1 MLAAMNGYGKLVPA
15 AALLVGAGLALAASL
30 AAAPPAAAP
39 PARQSGFAL
48 NGNAARGKAV
58 FQERCAICHGDNGN
72 GKSAV
77 AQASTIKPAD
87 FTNGPL
93 MAKTS
98 DRDLYRVVQDGGPA
112 VGKSAQMLGF
122 SGILSDA
129 QIRDVVAYVRSLA
142 RR

>member
-1 MLAAMNGYGKLVPA
+1 MNGNAKLATLATP
-15 AALLVGAGLALAASL
+15 LLCAGLAMLASPSL
-30 AAAPPAAAP
+30 SAGATAAP
-39 PARQSGFAL
+39 PARQGGFIL

-58 FQERCAICHGDNGN
+58 FQERCAICHGENGN

-77 AQASTIKPAD
+77 AQASKIKPAD

-93 MAKTS
+93 MARTS